1 MAFVNEYISKE
12 DIEKYDIFGI
22 RNKFLTGSYQITKER
37 EKHFNLTWV
46 IDREREIWF
55 CYAGRVI
62 DQDLDFGQGT
72 GEEIWYLNNKGTN
85 LEVRLQRGKESF
97 TIKERPYIKNWI
109 FLSITPESLDDIS
122 NKELRNIIK
131 EALDVYGTDG
141 ISSLV
146 DRKDINLTF
155 ENF

>member
-1 MAFVNEYISKE
+1 M
-12 DIEKYDIFGI
+12 IFLGYGT
-22 RNKFLTGSYQITKER
+22 NSYQKEN
-37 EKHFNLTWV
+37 KSKKKQKKDTYLNGQST
-46 IDREREIWF
+46 ERDIWF
-55 CYAGRVI
+55 SYAGRVI

-72 GEEIWYLNNKGTN
+72 GEVIWYLNYKGKN